1 MNNIIKQKIT
11 ELEDLSNAYIIRDG
25 FVFTS
30 GDEPANVFD
39 SIVIRHPETADT
51 FSPKIGFSSKPLEEH
66 IELINKYQLEKA
78 VVIADSID
86 FLTQCPSLKY
96 LNIYPSDSADE
107 SFDYSPLYSMPEIRC
122 LRCRTMLG
130 LHEKTFTTVDY
141 SQISGLKKIYL
152 SGKGH
157 LNFEKVTS
165 LESLNIDNNKIF
177 KSLTGFCSSENLHVL
192 DLLQCSVETL
202 SGIAYFKNIENLSL
216 CYNKRLSDIS
226 SLTEVAN
233 TLKTLSIEN
242 CPKIT
247 DFSVLSKLENL
258 EHLYLTG
265 SNEIES
271 LSFIK
276 NMKKLKTFLFSVNVL
291 DGDLTPCLD
300 LKYASCLKG
309 RKHYNLKEKDLP
321 KKLNT

>member
-30 GDEPANVFD
+30 GDEPANIFD
-39 SIVIRHPETADT
+39 SIVIRYPETADT

-66 IELINKYQLEKA
+66 IELINKFQLEKA

-107 SFDYSPLYSMPEIRC
+107 SFDYSPLYSMPEIKY

-130 LHEKTFTTVDY
+130 LHEKSFTTVDY
-141 SQISGLKKIYL
+141 SKINGLKKIYL

-165 LESLNIDNNKIF
+165 LESLSADNNRTF
-177 KSLTGFCSSENLHVL
+177 KTLKGISSSDELHNLN
-192 DLLQCSVETL
+192 LLQCGIESVE
-202 SGIAYFKNIENLSL
+202 GIADFKSIERVSL
-216 CYNKRLSDIS
+216 GYNKKLNSINDLSAA
-226 SLTEVAN
+226 AN
-233 TLKTLSIEN
+233 TLRVLMIQN

-321 KKLNT
+321 KNL